1 MNNNSK
7 KNIIWQNHSI
17 TRMKREKKNG
27 HKSIVIWFT
36 GLSGSGKSSI
46 ANSLETILFK
56 NNLNTY
62 LLDGDNIRS
71 HLCSDLS
78 FSFSDRNENIRRIG
92 EVAKLMM
99 DAGMIVLVSVI
110 SPYKNQ
116 REKISTMLGKKN
128 FLEVFVDTPV
138 NICEERDPKKLYQKS
153 RLGKI
158 SDFTGIQSSY
168 EIPEK
173 PDLYLDGTMSLKNN
187 TKKLIQILY
196 DRNIISFLNIDKKFL
211 F

>member
-1 MNNNSK
+1 MNNNLK
-7 KNIIWQNHSI
+7 ENIIWQKHSI
-17 TRMKREKKNG
+17 TRIKREKKNG

-46 ANSLETILFK
+46 ANSLEKILFK
-56 NNLNTY
+56 SNLNTY

-71 HLCSDLS
+71 NLCSDLG
-78 FSFSDRNENIRRIG
+78 FSILDRNENIRRIG

-99 DAGMIVLVSVI
+99 DAGIIVLVSVI

-116 REKISTMLGKKN
+116 RKKVSIMLGKKN
-128 FLEVFVDTPV
+128 FLEVFVDTPI
-138 NICEERDPKKLYQKS
+138 NICEERDPKKLYKKS

-158 SDFTGIQSSY
+158 SDFTGIQSVY
-168 EIPEK
+168 ETPEK
-173 PDLYLDGTMSLKNN
+173 PDLCLDGTISLKNN
-187 TKKLIQILY
+187 TKKLIKILC
-196 DRNIISFLNIDKKFL
+196 DRNIISFSNIDKTFL

>member
-1 MNNNSK
+1 MNNNLK
-7 KNIIWQNHSI
+7 ENIIWQKHSI
-17 TRMKREKKNG
+17 TRIKREKKNG

-46 ANSLETILFK
+46 ANSLEKTLFK

-71 HLCSDLS
+71 NLCSDLG
-78 FSFSDRNENIRRIG
+78 FSVLDRNENIRRIG

-99 DAGMIVLVSVI
+99 DAGIIVLVSVI

-116 REKISTMLGKKN
+116 RKKISIMLGKKN
-128 FLEVFVDTPV
+128 FLEVFVDTPI
-138 NICEERDPKKLYQKS
+138 NICEERDPKKLYKKS
-153 RLGKI
+153 RLGEI
-158 SDFTGIQSSY
+158 SDFTGIQSIY

-173 PDLYLDGTMSLKNN
+173 PDLCLDGTISLKNN
-187 TKKLIQILY
+187 TKKLIKILY
-196 DRNIISFLNIDKKFL
+196 DRNIISFSNIDKTFL